1 MPRIQKLDPASA
13 PQKTKD
19 LLAAVKVQFGGV
31 PNLIA
36 AMAHSSAALGGY
48 LGLAGALA
56 AGELQPALRE
66 QIAVAVAGA
75 NSCDYCASAHV
86 MLGAKAGI
94 PKDEIERNL
103 TGASNEPRTAAALA
117 FVTGIVRERGHLAD
131 ADLEAVRAAGFS
143 EGEIVELVAHAAL
156 NIFTNYFNHIAD
168 TEIDFP
174 RVSTARATAGKAG
187 ASAEA

>member
-1 MPRIQKLDPASA
+1 MPRIQKLDPVSA

-36 AMAHSSAALGGY
+36 AMSHSSAALGGY

-94 PKDEIERNL
+94 AKDEIERNL

-117 FVTGIVRERGHLAD
+117 FVTGIVRERG
-131 ADLEAVRAAGFS
+131 
-143 EGEIVELVAHAAL
+143 
-156 NIFTNYFNHIAD
+156 
-168 TEIDFP
+168 
-174 RVSTARATAGKAG
+174 
-187 ASAEA
+187 